1 MKSLIFKEKTMK
13 ALSLITLSLIIFSL
27 AGKSDMDE
35 EQNQSNIC
43 IEMIDLYDKSNG
55 QLGWP
60 KEACK

>member
-1 MKSLIFKEKTMK
+1 MK

-43 IEMIDLYDKSNG
+43 IEMIDLYHKSNG